1 MDNQNIPMGNI
12 SSQKGLA
19 ESRIPPDQYYSVE
32 FSLPGHTLP
41 YRFKIWYM
49 GRESM
54 CLLVKAQSKII
65 ESIKV
70 GDVLN
75 MKYYSADA
83 LNGTRDIE
91 TEIQQIIKEDNGRF
105 KGHFLI
111 GLALLGY

>member
-12 SSQKGLA
+12 SSQEGLA

-41 YRFKIWYM
+41 YQFKIWYI

-83 LNGTRDIE
+83 LNYTRDIE
-91 TEIQQIIKEDNGRF
+91 TEIRQIIKEDNGRF

>member
-1 MDNQNIPMGNI
+1 MGNI
-12 SSQKGLA
+12 SQKGLA
-19 ESRIPPDQYYSVE
+19 ESGIPPDQYYSVE

-41 YRFKIWYM
+41 YQFKIWYM
-49 GRESM
+49 GPESM
-54 CLLVKAQSKII
+54 CLLVKEHSKIL

-83 LNGTRDIE
+83 LNFTKDIE
-91 TEIQQIIKEDNGRF
+91 TEIRQIIKEDNGRF

-111 GLALLGY
+111 GLATSEY